1 MLTHHEATKAWADV
15 NLVLGTDSRLYVKCI
30 SRSFTESGKPA
41 EVLDRERYF
50 IHFVE
55 RGRVMYDGTPA
66 DTGEVFLMAPGTVH
80 RLENISSETLIQYCI
95 EFQGSDAALLCADAG
110 LSNTSRH
117 RVADPR
123 KMREIFREAVYET
136 DTLSDAA
143 LVKMALGLLYYF
155 LSQLVLHEPREVY
168 RAPDYVRRAEEF
180 MRENY
185 MYGIS
190 AGDAAR
196 AVGLTEK
203 YLCRLFG
210 RELGM
215 TPTDYLADCRIR
227 RALELLRSHDLS
239 VGEIAS
245 MVGIDDPAYF
255 SRFIR
260 QKTGKS
266 PSAHRTDGRNV

>member
-1 MLTHHEATKAWADV
+1 MLTHHEGIKAWADV
-15 NLVLGTDSRLYVKCI
+15 NLVFGTDSRLYVKCI

-55 RGRVMYDGTPA
+55 RGRVMYDGVPA
-66 DTGEVFLMAPGTVH
+66 NTGDVFLMVPGTVH
-80 RLENISSETLIQYCI
+80 RLENISSEPLVQYCI
-95 EFQGSDAALLCADAG
+95 EFHGSDAALLCSDAG

-136 DTLSDAA
+136 DSLSDAA

-155 LSQLVLHEPREVY
+155 LSQLVLHES
-168 RAPDYVRRAEEF
+168 RASAENPEYVRRAAEF

-185 MYGIS
+185 MYGIGAS
-190 AGDAAR
+190 DAAR

-210 RELGM
+210 RELGVS
-215 TPTDYLADCRIR
+215 PTDYLADCRVK
-227 RALELLRSHDLS
+227 RALELLSSADLT
-239 VGEIAS
+239 VREIAS

-260 QKTGKS
+260 ARTGKS
-266 PSAHRTDGRNV
+266 PSAHRADG